1 MSRSG
6 EKHAQEYNMI
16 RYIFMALRA
25 IYFQAILL
33 RDPVD
38 IYYLQNTP
46 WLVGGE
52 HGAGS
57 AGVELQP
64 DPLALVVD
72 VLGGVQGT
80 VAGLQ

>member
-1 MSRSG
+1 M
-6 EKHAQEYNMI
+6 
-16 RYIFMALRA
+16 
-25 IYFQAILL
+25 LL
-33 RDPVD
+33 RDAFNTFQVD
-38 IYYLQNTP
+38 ILGILDILDIYCLQNAP

-52 HGAGS
+52 HGTGS

-80 VAGLQ
+80 VASLQ

>member
-1 MSRSG
+1 M
-6 EKHAQEYNMI
+6 
-16 RYIFMALRA
+16 
-25 IYFQAILL
+25 LL
-33 RDPVD
+33 RDAFNTFQVDILGILD

-52 HGAGS
+52 HGTGS

>member
-1 MSRSG
+1 M
-6 EKHAQEYNMI
+6 
-16 RYIFMALRA
+16 
-25 IYFQAILL
+25 LL
-33 RDPVD
+33 RDAFNTFQVDILGILD
-38 IYYLQNTP
+38 IYYLQSTP

-52 HGAGS
+52 HGTGS

-80 VAGLQ
+80 VASLQ